1 MPISRRS
8 LILGSLG
15 TLWAQDP
22 KFSTAVDVMTVF
34 ATVHDREG
42 RVVKS
47 LAREEF
53 ALLHN
58 GKPQTITYFSQESDL
73 PLTIGLLVDTSR
85 SQRTG
90 LEPERKAGYTFLDQV
105 LREDKDLAFVAR
117 FDTEVV
123 VEQGFT
129 GVALILDIYVK
140 LLREQPSGVGE
151 VLIR

>member
-53 ALLHN
+53 ALLDN

-85 SQRTG
+85 SQRTV
-90 LEPERKAGYTFLDQV
+90 LEPERNQATLSSTRFC
-105 LREDKDLAFVAR
+105 AR
-117 FDTEVV
+117 TKTWLSWPGSTPRSWSNRVSRV
-123 VEQGFT
+123 W
-129 GVALILDIYVK
+129 L
-140 LLREQPSGVGE
+140 
-151 VLIR
+151 